1 MIIKVFNN
9 VGKGPSRGPINYLL
23 GKDKNGNERE
33 PRPAIIAGSKEA
45 VAFLIDNNHR
55 QQKYTSGV
63 IAFRDNERPTAKQ
76 ISELYRDFRKTFL
89 PGLDEDKAPLLM
101 VRHLEKGNLEIH
113 FLIAKQTST
122 GKALNIAPPGPA
134 SQKLFEDFQK
144 VQNDKMGFKQVVPS
158 LLKAQFDTFEKYTR
172 KAKIGDHLIKK
183 VKNNELATYS
193 DLLRHLEQDLKIKIT
208 RRGKDFI
215 SVKMPGKDRAVR
227 FKGPAFTPGA
237 DLKELLKQ
245 SSNQPTKLNP
255 DELLKVQASLQNGI
269 KYRAE
274 YNHKTYNKPA
284 KNKGLNFKKSSNK
297 IKNSKIE
304 IDVPRVAASNSTKAP
319 FEERVPVSNGIPAVV
334 DELLTSQATQVST
347 QAKKQPTASPGPSA
361 GGGGSSYGGS
371 GALSAKMLSLTAL
384 MNAEKDPVKRHQL
397 LAQLIAVRVQRD
409 LALSRENEAEKKR
422 LSKIKIK

>member
-1 MIIKVFNN
+1 MIIKVFKNT
-9 VGKGPSRGPINYLL
+9 GKGPSRGPLNYLL

-33 PRPAIIAGSKEA
+33 PRPAILAGSKEA

-63 IAFRDNERPTAKQ
+63 ISFRDNERPTAKQ
-76 ISELYRDFRKTFL
+76 LKELFKDFRKTFL

-144 VQNDKMGFKQVVPS
+144 VQNDKMGFKQVTPN

-172 KAKIGDHLIKK
+172 KAKLGEHLIKK

-193 DLLRHLEQDLKIKIT
+193 DLLRYLEHDLKINIT

-215 SVKMPGKDRAVR
+215 SVKMPGKEKAVR
-227 FKGPAFTPGA
+227 LKGPAFTPGA

-255 DELLKVQASLQNGI
+255 DELLKVHQSLEIGI
-269 KYRAE
+269 KKRAD
-274 YNHKTYNKPA
+274 YNQKIYNTPS
-284 KNKGLNFKKSSNK
+284 KNKGLNFKSSSNK
-297 IKNSKIE
+297 IKDIKIN
-304 IDVPRVAASNSTKAP
+304 VPKVAGQATAQRP
-319 FEERVPVSNGIPAVV
+319 FEESVPVTNGIFTVV
-334 DELLTSQATQVST
+334 DEISTSKAIQVST
-347 QAKKQPTASPGPSA
+347 QAKKQPVASSSGSA
-361 GGGGSSYGGS
+361 GGGSSSGGS
-371 GALSAKMLSLTAL
+371 GSLSATMLSLTAL
-384 MNAEKDPVKRHQL
+384 MNSEKNPIKRYQIFS
-397 LAQLIAVRVQRD
+397 QLIAVRAQRD
-409 LALSRENEAEKKR
+409 LALSREKEAEKKDIKK
-422 LSKIKIK
+422 SKLK

>member
-23 GKDKNGNERE
+23 GKDKDGKERE
-33 PRPAIIAGSKEA
+33 PRPAILAGSKEA

-76 ISELYRDFRKTFL
+76 LSELFRDFRKTFL
-89 PGLDEDKAPLLM
+89 PGLDEDKAPVLM

-122 GKALNIAPPGPA
+122 CKALNIAPPGPA
-134 SQKLFEDFQK
+134 SQRLFEDFQK
-144 VQNDKMGFKQVVPS
+144 VQNEKLGFKQVVPS

-215 SVKMPGKDRAVR
+215 SVKMPGKEKAVR
-227 FKGPAFTPGA
+227 LKGPAFTPGA

-255 DELLKVQASLQNGI
+255 NELLKVQKSLENGI
-269 KYRAE
+269 NKRAE
-274 YNHKTYNKPA
+274 YNHKTYNTPA
-284 KNKGLNFKKSSNK
+284 KNKGLNFKGSSNK
-297 IKNSKIE
+297 NLKN
-304 IDVPRVAASNSTKAP
+304 IDVPKVVGQTTAQRP
-319 FEERVPVSNGIPAVV
+319 FEERVPVSNGIFTVA
-334 DELLTSQATQVST
+334 DEFSTSKATQVST
-347 QAKKQPTASPGPSA
+347 QAKKQPMASSGPSA
-361 GGGGSSYGGS
+361 SSGGGSGSGGS
-371 GALSAKMLSLTAL
+371 GSLSSKMLSLTAL
-384 MNAEKDPVKRHQL
+384 MNAEKDPVKKYQL
-397 LAQLIAVRVQRD
+397 LAQLIAVRIQRD
-409 LALSRENEAEKKR
+409 QALSRENEAEKKR